1 MNGRRLENLTKRQF
15 DHVMNR
21 EGEDVKDYFD
31 NTKTYRVFYR
41 RTARSNSPMSSIRIY
56 YSQDAGIH
64 LGTIIVVHGVS
75 YIVYSQDALE
85 SEVYYTSVANRCNT
99 TLTIRGVTLPTVVQQ
114 DNFSIER
121 GSLSTYVAGTVIL
134 YTQQN
139 QYADQ
144 IEVNYRCRKFGNVYS
159 VGNKFSNEGIQYYY
173 LDQIL
178 NPTGEYTIEYYGDT
192 QFFMDETTTYRA
204 VFEVLEHDIAM
215 DPQPPLTYTSSDDA
229 VATIDSTGLMTF
241 HNPGDVTITC
251 TCDDPSLVKSVQMS
265 IGAVRVRTYS
275 ITTPVSNVWKM
286 GGSYTPFTLHS
297 FDPHGNEDTDTYLDN
312 THTYVWSV
320 DRNEVDAILT
330 WASADKPYKRKG
342 KLATDMSL
350 MNTTVNV
357 ICTLDGTVVASKE
370 MQISSL

>member
-1 MNGRRLENLTKRQF
+1 MNSKRMENLTKRQF

-21 EGEDVKDYFD
+21 EGEDVRDYFD
-31 NTKTYRVFYR
+31 RTKTYRVFYR

-64 LGTIIVVHGVS
+64 LGTIIEVHGVY

-121 GSLSTYVAGTVIL
+121 GSLGTYVAGTVIL

-159 VGNKFSNEGIQYYY
+159 VGNKFSNDGIQYYY

-178 NPTGEYTIEYYGDT
+178 NPTGDYTMEYYGET
-192 QFFMDETTTYRA
+192 TFFMDETSTYR
-204 VFEVLEHDIAM
+204 VPFVVLESEIAM
-215 DPQPPLTYTSSDDA
+215 DPQPPLTYTTSDA
-229 VATIDSTGLMTF
+229 SIATIDSTGLMTF
-241 HNPGDVTITC
+241 HNPGDVTVTC
-251 TCDDPSLVKSVQMS
+251 TCDDPSLVKSVRMT

-275 ITTPVSNVWKM
+275 ITASNNIWKM
-286 GGSYTPFTLHS
+286 DGGYKVFTLHS

-312 THTYVWSV
+312 THTYTWTV
-320 DRNEVDAILT
+320 DRSEVDAVLT
-330 WASADKPYKRKG
+330 WANGDKPYKKKG
-342 KLATDMSL
+342 KLELDMAL
-350 MNTTVNV
+350 LNTTVNV

-370 MQISSL
+370 MEISRL